1 MNKKYLIGSIIAVVI
16 LVLVSFTGV
25 VGYQTTKSSTIAR
38 ASPLFTVRSS
48 RANDEESEDFTCE
61 YVGKGSESGIFIPE
75 RDRKSSQIYKIIKK
89 ISQIDT
95 KSNRFINLL
104 MNRVYQVKLISN
116 ENLHELMNKL
126 SQIRNNPEG
135 VTNNIDELDNI
146 LIGGWT
152 IFNPIC
158 LLIILGFMS
167 IFGFWL
173 SIISI
178 YAGVTCDP
186 CCYIPLPETLGI

>member
-1 MNKKYLIGSIIAVVI
+1 MNKKILIGSIIAVVI

-25 VGYQTTKSSTIAR
+25 VGYQTTKSSIIAK

-48 RANDEESEDFTCE
+48 RAIDEESKNIACD

-104 MNRVYQVKLISN
+104 MNQVYQVKPISN

-135 VTNNIDELDNI
+135 FTNNIDELEYI

-173 SIISI
+173 SIMSI

-186 CCYIPLPETLGI
+186 CCYIPLPDTLRM